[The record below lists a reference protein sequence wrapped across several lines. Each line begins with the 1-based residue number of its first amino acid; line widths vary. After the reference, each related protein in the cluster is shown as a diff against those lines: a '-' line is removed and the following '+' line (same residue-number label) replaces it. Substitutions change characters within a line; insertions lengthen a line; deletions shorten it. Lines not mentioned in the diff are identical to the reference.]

1 MKDSLRT
8 SRCSQAEI
16 EVHELPVVNV
26 ACPYCGHETLAF
38 VPDGKKIADVH
49 RLDGSLA
56 WYESEAACQK
66 CSKSFHVRLRDS

>member
-1 MKDSLRT
+1 M
-8 SRCSQAEI
+8 
-16 EVHELPVVNV
+16 VNV

-66 CSKSFHVRLRDS
+66 CGKSFHVRLRDS